1 VTLTAPAIRLIGRH
15 RRVFKFVYL
24 LKRIYLLTY
33 LLTYIRYQIS
43 LVHLTQNQSQ
53 NQVSPAPNHL
63 RNQNTHTH
71 SETQSS

>member
-1 VTLTAPAIRLIGRH
+1 
-15 RRVFKFVYL
+15 VFLNSFT
-24 LKRIYLLTY
+24 YLLTY

-63 RNQNTHTH
+63 RNQNTHTQWDTVKLNW
-71 SETQSS
+71 SNFNFSN